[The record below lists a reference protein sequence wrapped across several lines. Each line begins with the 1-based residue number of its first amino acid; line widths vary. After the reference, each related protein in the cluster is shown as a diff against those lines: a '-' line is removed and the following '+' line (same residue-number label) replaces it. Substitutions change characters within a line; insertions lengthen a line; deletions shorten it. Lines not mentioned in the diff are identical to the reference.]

1 MLWAEVEATID
12 RAGNDAIRHFRS
24 KAKKPPALLTIRPPA
39 QITIQLQAPFESRVD
54 VFALSASQSH
64 DQRRN
69 YSMNASLFSPV
80 SGRLKLAYRR
90 FAGSQPSWRRWHRH
104 ARPGLVPQPE
114 ALEGRTLLSRGGYGF
129 TTLDDP
135 NAGTEFFQGTY
146 SNGINN
152 RGQITGAYVD
162 ASDVDHGFLLSH
174 GQYTALDDP
183 NAGTIFGQGT
193 SAEGI
198 NDPGQVAGYYADSS
212 NLDHGF
218 VLAKGQYATLDD
230 PSAGTTPG
238 QGTYAFGINNPG
250 QIVGFYVDANNAYHG
265 FVLSNGQYTT
275 LDDPNASTLPNL
287 GTAAEGIN
295 NSGEIVGVYFD
306 ANSVTHGYL
315 VVNGQYITIDD
326 PNAGTAPGE
335 GTAAYGINN
344 RGEIVGEYTDA
355 NFVTHG
361 FVLSHGQFTTLNDP
375 TAGNSGTVAIGIN
388 DNGQIVGNFIDASLV
403 IHGFLATPGG
413 GDALLGA
420 SDNLL
425 PNEAANNTASLGSQL
440 VSAARTSRANQSDAL
455 GDRSSGQTSAIAT
468 VPRPLQSAVDPGVTV
483 SGARRFGSRLL
494 FGSKTY

>member
-1 MLWAEVEATID
+1 
-12 RAGNDAIRHFRS
+12 
-24 KAKKPPALLTIRPPA
+24 
-39 QITIQLQAPFESRVD
+39 
-54 VFALSASQSH
+54 
-64 DQRRN
+64 
-69 YSMNASLFSPV
+69 MNASLFSPV

-238 QGTYAFGINNPG
+238 QGTYAFEINNP
-250 QIVGFYVDANNAYHG
+250 
-265 FVLSNGQYTT
+265 
-275 LDDPNASTLPNL
+275 
-287 GTAAEGIN
+287 
-295 NSGEIVGVYFD
+295 
-306 ANSVTHGYL
+306 
-315 VVNGQYITIDD
+315 
-326 PNAGTAPGE
+326 
-335 GTAAYGINN
+335 
-344 RGEIVGEYTDA
+344 
-355 NFVTHG
+355 
-361 FVLSHGQFTTLNDP
+361 
-375 TAGNSGTVAIGIN
+375 
-388 DNGQIVGNFIDASLV
+388 GQIVGNFIDASLV

-425 PNEAANNTASLGSQL
+425 PNEAANNTASL
-440 VSAARTSRANQSDAL
+440 VSVTSTSGANSAVSGERSL
-455 GDRSSGQTSAIAT
+455 GQISVSVA
-468 VPRPLQSAVDPGVTV
+468 VPLQGVVDPGVTLDA
-483 SGARRFGSRLL
+483 ARASGSRLV
-494 FGSKTY
+494 FGLRTY